1 MNLPDVQY
9 LTVGPDADELGAFRQ
24 AKQLLELQKW
34 TEARE
39 ALLALATRSTSNVRY
54 RALLALREYP
64 HTFSVFPFGDVLHY
78 TDKRKAMP
86 PGPLGGEVTAFLAAR
101 GLTGVSS
108 EQIPATIEDSFMS
121 YMGSAEEA
129 PVA

>member
-39 ALLALATRSTSNVRY
+39 AFLALATRSPSNFRY
-54 RALLALREYP
+54 RALLAYARGQE
-64 HTFSVFPFGDVLHY
+64 S
-78 TDKRKAMP
+78 
-86 PGPLGGEVTAFLAAR
+86 LAAGDELR
-101 GLTGVSS
+101 AREEWRRALILDP
-108 EQIPATIEDSFMS
+108 QLEDAKRALAVRVKQRSWVDRLL
-121 YMGSAEEA
+121 GRA
-129 PVA
+129 